1 VFATDDLAV
10 GKPARCAR
18 PAAPGPRHGGS
29 LLRVIS
35 PGSRGIVSGLWPAL
49 AAESNMAKHAGSGL
63 QNGLD
68 ALAANDVEQHQRRA
82 REPQPSLLAA
92 LRPWLGGELT
102 ITAQG
107 AAGAV
112 CPVRNSRQFPFA
124 RQIRPDARH
133 D

>member
-1 VFATDDLAV
+1 
-10 GKPARCAR
+10 
-18 PAAPGPRHGGS
+18 
-29 LLRVIS
+29 
-35 PGSRGIVSGLWPAL
+35 
-49 AAESNMAKHAGSGL
+49 MAKHAGSDL

-68 ALAANDVEQHQRRA
+68 ALGANDVEQHQRRA

-92 LRPWLGGELT
+92 LRSWLGGELT